1 MTLDTLEMT
10 AGMELAAAAT
20 TELSAIK
27 ISAKDAQAENL
38 FLDDL
43 LKISTPQLTITGLQ
57 LEKTKLRKGAVTSTN
72 TAKAELKDINISKI
86 SVDSLGIEALI
97 QTNAGDQFADS
108 SFTLDKF
115 SITEIKDSTT
125 AQSAASTSVLK
136 VYQDKVKITDGK
148 IGTLELSNTNAL
160 IQLQAQKSIDITKL
174 VVEGHDKAR
183 AGILKMEADA
193 VSVTESS
200 FTKVKIDPEGH

>member
-1 MTLDTLEMT
+1 M
-10 AGMELAAAAT
+10 
-20 TELSAIK
+20 
-27 ISAKDAQAENL
+27 
-38 FLDDL
+38 
-43 LKISTPQLTITGLQ
+43 
-57 LEKTKLRKGAVTSTN
+57 
-72 TAKAELKDINISKI
+72 
-86 SVDSLGIEALI
+86 I

-125 AQSAASTSVLK
+125 GTASTSVLK

-148 IGTLELSNTNAL
+148 IGTLELSNKNAL
-160 IQLQAQKSIDITKL
+160 IQLQAEKSIDITKL
-174 VVEGHDKAR
+174 VVEGHEKAK